1 MLNEVTI
8 HEVIGVWLKREFGV
22 PQWDEYIKPI
32 AKKYVPHLTKAEIKE
47 TLIDNQNYE
56 SEDANKL
63 RFHLLTYRRPLLM
76 DIHKARWVKKTLSEN
91 EFKNLQVIK
100 SSGWSPLSNYTGKIS
115 IVAETIHCTEGLPTE
130 LEKLKERIHATLEI
144 EQSGNIN
151 TNLILLQSD
160 NSTGLTIIEGN
171 KNAVA
176 LYIKLYLKNEG
187 SYQQFNVYL
196 GYLKQKCRWQ
206 W

>member
-1 MLNEVTI
+1 M
-8 HEVIGVWLKREFGV
+8 
-22 PQWDEYIKPI
+22 DEYIKPI
-32 AKKYVPHLTKAEIKE
+32 AKQYVPHLTKAEIKE

-56 SEDANKL
+56 CEEANKL
-63 RFHLLTYRRPLLM
+63 RYYLLSYRSPLLM
-76 DIHKARWVKKTLSEN
+76 EIHKATWVKKTLPEN
-91 EFKNLQVIK
+91 EFKNLKVAK
-100 SSGWSPLSNYTGKIS
+100 SSGWSPLSNYTGRIS
-115 IVAETIHCTEGLPTE
+115 IVAEQIHCSEGLPPE
-130 LEKLKERIHATLEI
+130 LEKLKERIHAILEI

-160 NSTGLTIIEGN
+160 NSTGITILESN

-176 LYIKLYLKNEG
+176 LYIQLYLKNED
-187 SYQQFNVYL
+187 SYQPFNVYH